1 MENEFRILLLQALKE
16 KSSDIHLTVKDHLLT
31 VEFRTIK
38 GLKKYRGSEISV
50 KLVDYLKYLSHMDLL
65 NTLQPQ
71 TGSFIFKLNQKEYF
85 LRFACLSSGNT
96 ESGVLRILNPTHP
109 LSIKSLFVKPY
120 ELTEIKRLLHLS
132 TGLLIIS
139 GSTGSG
145 KSTTLFTCLQ
155 ECVHQKIYTIEDPI
169 EHIYPEILQL
179 QVNRQKKFGFDEA
192 IKQVLRHDPN
202 IVVIGEIRDE
212 LEARAAV
219 RCALSGHLVISTLH
233 AISAT
238 KTISR
243 LINLG
248 INEDELLQVL
258 EAVIYQ
264 KLTIHPISGQRT
276 AVYEI
281 LTRSSDES
289 EYRLLVRP
297 DKEIFSETDKP
308 TKNTLLSNE
317 DD

>member
-1 MENEFRILLLQALKE
+1 MEKEFKELLLQALKE
-16 KSSDIHLTVKDHLLT
+16 KSSDIHLTLKDQYLT

-38 GLKKYRGSEISV
+38 GLKKYRGSDISV
-50 KLVDYLKYLSHMDLL
+50 KLLIYLKYLSHMDLL

-71 TGSFIFKLNQKEYF
+71 TGSFQITLNRKEYF
-85 LRFACLSSGNT
+85 LRFACLTSGKT
-96 ESGVLRILNPTHP
+96 ESGVLRILNPIHP
-109 LSIKSLFVKPY
+109 LTIKSLFVKPL
-120 ELTEIKRLLHLS
+120 EFIEIKRLFQLS
-132 TGLLIIS
+132 SGLIIIS

-145 KSTTLFTCLQ
+145 KSTTLFTCIR
-155 ECVHQKIYTIEDPI
+155 ECIHQKIYSIEDPI
-169 EHIYPEILQL
+169 EHIYPEIMQL

-212 LEARAAV
+212 HEAKAAI

-233 AISAT
+233 AISAA
-238 KTISR
+238 KTLSR

-248 INEDELLQVL
+248 VNEDELHQVL

-264 KLTIHPISGQRT
+264 KLTIDPVNGQRT

-281 LTRSSDES
+281 LTRSSNEA
-289 EYRLLVRP
+289 EYRVLATA
-297 DKEIFSETDKP
+297 DKELID
-308 TKNTLLSNE
+308 
-317 DD
+317 

>member
-1 MENEFRILLLQALKE
+1 MENEFRKLLLQALKE
-16 KSSDIHLTVKDHLLT
+16 KSSDIHLTLKDHHLT

-38 GLKKYRGSEISV
+38 GLKKCRGADISE
-50 KLVDYLKYLSHMDLL
+50 KLMDYLKYVSHMDLL

-71 TGSFIFKLNQKEYF
+71 TGSFQFLLNQKEYF
-85 LRFACLSSGNT
+85 LRFACLSSGKT
-96 ESGVLRILNPTHP
+96 ESGVLRILNPIHA
-109 LSIKSLFVKPY
+109 LSIKSLFANPF
-120 ELTEIKRLLHLS
+120 EFREIKRLLHLT
-132 TGLLIIS
+132 TGLIIIS

-169 EHIYPEILQL
+169 EHLYPEILQL
-179 QVNRQKKFGFDEA
+179 QVNRQKKFGFEEA

-212 LEARAAV
+212 LEAKAAI

-233 AISAT
+233 AISAE
-238 KTISR
+238 KSISR

-248 INEDELLQVL
+248 VNEVELRQVL
-258 EAVIYQ
+258 EAVIFQ
-264 KLTIHPISGQRT
+264 KLTIHPVSGQRT

-289 EYRLLVRP
+289 EYRLLVTS
-297 DKEIFSETDKP
+297 DEETID
-308 TKNTLLSNE
+308 
-317 DD
+317 